1 MKTLT
6 PKQQRLV
13 EENQKLVYEVAK
25 RYIGHHD
32 FENIQASGFLGLCQ
46 AAAHYDSAQRVQFS
60 TYAWKCIAREV
71 NKASDRE
78 LLRDEYTVRLPESD
92 VLRHE
97 VVSAHTASAVE
108 ALLAE
113 DSKRLR
119 TIFRRAC
126 TAVGL
131 TEIQRKD
138 FETLRRNGFSQ
149 RAAAAKRGKSQSA
162 LNESVARAE
171 KKLERARLSVRLSPK
186 LSASV
191 VTDQQFWLYRNET
204 AGGSYR
210 PKFEDQIL
218 KKIDQQR
225 GVGGYR
231 NA

>member
-46 AAAHYDSAQRVQFS
+46 AAARFDPKRGFRFS

-113 DSKRLR
+113 
-119 TIFRRAC
+119 RRENNSPAIVEKG
-126 TAVGL
+126 THLLAH
-131 TEIQRKD
+131 
-138 FETLRRNGFSQ
+138 
-149 RAAAAKRGKSQSA
+149 SA
-162 LNESVARAE
+162 PRSFCVSLCQ
-171 KKLERARLSVRLSPK
+171 LHTP
-186 LSASV
+186 
-191 VTDQQFWLYRNET
+191 
-204 AGGSYR
+204 
-210 PKFEDQIL
+210 
-218 KKIDQQR
+218 
-225 GVGGYR
+225 
-231 NA
+231 